1 MTPSSENRMQ
11 RVHYLDT
18 VGGVLIVYM
27 ICLHLMQR
35 TGLTGTP
42 AFHFLGTVFFFFLPW
57 FFFKSGMMSKQR
69 PFRDEATAV
78 FRRLI
83 VPFVVFSFLGW
94 AFHCGY
100 LWITGDRDPVHYLLT
115 PAKDLYLNGAV
126 TGNLALWFL
135 FTLTLVRL
143 LWNLLSRFLPLW
155 AILAAGGAA
164 GLLFHYFLPDFHP
177 YYLANTCL
185 GLFFFC
191 CGRLLKD
198 RQFQRPYPMIALV
211 VAVAMPVFVP
221 SLVDMK
227 NNLTLFGYHP
237 VWLAACPA
245 GCVAIDFLVS
255 RIGRRGLF
263 NWLGRHAMTLLV
275 THWIVLEQAQLIYE
289 TILGKSAYAVW
300 VYAFACLLILPLLC
314 LLFERPRLSFLV
326 GSSR

>member
-1 MTPSSENRMQ
+1 
-11 RVHYLDT
+11 
-18 VGGVLIVYM
+18 
-27 ICLHLMQR
+27 
-35 TGLTGTP
+35 
-42 AFHFLGTVFFFFLPW
+42 
-57 FFFKSGMMSKQR
+57 
-69 PFRDEATAV
+69 
-78 FRRLI
+78 
-83 VPFVVFSFLGW
+83 
-94 AFHCGY
+94 
-100 LWITGDRDPVHYLLT
+100 
-115 PAKDLYLNGAV
+115 
-126 TGNLALWFL
+126 
-135 FTLTLVRL
+135 
-143 LWNLLSRFLPLW
+143 
-155 AILAAGGAA
+155 
-164 GLLFHYFLPDFHP
+164 
-177 YYLANTCL
+177 
-185 GLFFFC
+185 
-191 CGRLLKD
+191 
-198 RQFQRPYPMIALV
+198 
-211 VAVAMPVFVP
+211 MPVFVP